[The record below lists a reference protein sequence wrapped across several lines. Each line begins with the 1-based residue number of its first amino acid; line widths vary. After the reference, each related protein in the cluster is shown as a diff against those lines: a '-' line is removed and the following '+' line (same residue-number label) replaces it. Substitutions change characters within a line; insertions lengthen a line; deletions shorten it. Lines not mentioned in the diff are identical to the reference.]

1 MPKYTQLECRVYT
14 RQELAQLLSVNIND
28 TKHFKRNV
36 ENKLNKWG
44 YSYKYSHLHFEITR
58 APATDYEK
66 LSEIMYRYCQLDVRI
81 DVISF
86 AVFLYSIV
94 SFPEFSA
101 MPWEE
106 RSNWLKAEFNIEV
119 TEKTLRSWAAHLF
132 KIGFIIK
139 DDSKTYWVTGIYRGK
154 KYRQVLD
161 LEDEADLST
170 LQSYQKTRR
179 ELYNQ
184 YKHLPRDERWKMI
197 FRSLWDKYHYCVY
210 YCKGLQLAA
219 FSDSLTFDLVQEIV
233 ELVNNIAE
241 DDSFETEYVIQQYI
255 KKI

>member
-14 RQELAQLLSVNIND
+14 RQELAQILDVNIND

-44 YSYKYSHLHFEITR
+44 YSYKYSHLHFEILR

-86 AVFLYSIV
+86 AVFFYSIV
-94 SFPEFSA
+94 SFPEFSS

-106 RSNWLKAEFNIEV
+106 RSKWLEKEYNIKI
-119 TEKTLRSWAAHLF
+119 TEKTLRSWAARLF
-132 KIGFIIK
+132 EIGFIVK
-139 DDSKTYWVTGIYRGK
+139 DDTKTYWVTGSYNGEK
-154 KYRQVLD
+154 FRQLLN
-161 LEDEADLST
+161 LEDETDLNT
-170 LQSYQKTRR
+170 LQEYQKTRK
-179 ELYNQ
+179 ELFNQ
-184 YKHLPRDERWKMI
+184 YKFLPKSERWKTV

-210 YCKGLQLAA
+210 SCKGLQVAA
-219 FSDSLTFDLVQEIV
+219 FSDDISFDLVQEII